1 MAERWGP
8 VGAAACRQ
16 ADLPVVLIERDEA
29 ALTRGVNTVSG
40 IFDAAMKRGKLDGAG
55 KNHLM
60 EGVSG
65 STDYAALSDCD
76 LVIEAV
82 FEEIGVKQAVF
93 AELDRYCR
101 ADAVLA
107 TNTSYLNPQD
117 IAAGLSNQERFVG
130 LHFFSPAHIMK
141 LLEIVPLPQTAPD
154 VLATAFALG
163 RLLGKVPVQ
172 AGICEG
178 FIGNRIL
185 KRYRAEAEAG
195 WSTMVLPLLR
205 LMLPCESSASG
216 WAHLR
221 RRI

>member
-1 MAERWGP
+1 MGLA
-8 VGAAACRQ
+8 
-16 ADLPVVLIERDEA
+16 
-29 ALTRGVNTVSG
+29 
-40 IFDAAMKRGKLDGAG
+40 

-154 VLATAFALG
+154 VLATAFAVGALARQG
-163 RLLGKVPVQ
+163 TCAGGDLRGVHRQSYSQ
-172 AGICEG
+172 A
-178 FIGNRIL
+178 L
-185 KRYRAEAEAG
+185 
-195 WSTMVLPLLR
+195 
-205 LMLPCESSASG
+205 SG
-216 WAHLR
+216 
-221 RRI
+221 